1 MTAKRDYYELL
12 GVSRS
17 ASPEEVKKAYRRLA
31 LELHPDRNP
40 DNPEAEE
47 KFKEASEAFQ
57 VLSDPQKRQVYD
69 RFGHQGLEGSGF
81 EGFGDVQDVFSHFQ
95 DIFGEFFGGG
105 GGFGGFRSRRQ
116 GPTRGA
122 DLRTVVHLTLEE
134 AAFGVRKE
142 IDLTHPSPC
151 EACSGTGAAG
161 GARATCSTCGGRGQV
176 AHARGPFVLS
186 TTCPGCG
193 GEGMV
198 AESACEPCQGRGEV
212 EATRRV
218 KVNIPAGVDS
228 GQTLRL
234 AGQGQP
240 GRLNGPT
247 GHLYVT
253 VDVEPHE
260 VFQRDGYDLEY
271 SLTVSF
277 PQAAM
282 GAKCTVP
289 TIDGKEHTVKLPAG
303 TQPGDA
309 VLVERKGVPRLNGHG
324 RGDLVVNVQVEVPTR
339 LSRRAKKL
347 IKELSEELGEPPA
360 AK

>member
-1 MTAKRDYYELL
+1 MVKRDYYELL
-12 GVSRS
+12 GVERS
-17 ASPEEVKKAYRRLA
+17 ASEAEIKKAYRRLA

-40 DNPEAEE
+40 GDPEAED
-47 KFKEASEAFQ
+47 KFKEVSEAYQ

-69 RFGHQGLEGSGF
+69 RFGHQGLEGSGYQ
-81 EGFGDVQDVFSHFQ
+81 GVGDVHDIFSHFQ

-105 GGFGGFRSRRQ
+105 FGGFRGRRQ

-134 AAFGVRKE
+134 AAFGTKKE

-151 EACSGTGAAG
+151 EACSGTGAAD

-186 TTCPGCG
+186 TSCPECG

-198 AESACEPCQGRGEV
+198 AEASCEPCHGRGEV
-212 EATRRV
+212 EDSRRV

-240 GRLNGPT
+240 GRLRGPS

-260 VFQRDGYDLEY
+260 VFQRDGYDLEFT
-271 SLTVSF
+271 LPVSF
-277 PQAAM
+277 PQAAI
-282 GAKCTVP
+282 GAKRKVP
-289 TIDGKEHTVKLPAG
+289 TIDGKEQTVKLPAG

-309 VLVERKGVPRLNGHG
+309 IVVERAGVPRLNGHG
-324 RGDLVVNVQVEVPTR
+324 RGDLIVNVQVEVPTK
-339 LSRRAKKL
+339 LSRRAKAL
-347 IKELSEELGEPPA
+347 IKELSEELGE
-360 AK
+360 